1 MSRGKVDIYTI
12 PPNFAEEGTILSG
25 RIRTRNAVETVI
37 LVSFLFQGL
46 MMLPTSTR
54 VKIYVGVIVL
64 LPAAIF
70 SLLGVQGESLS
81 SFIFHFF
88 CYLKKKRLLREPT
101 GRDRLERNRRL
112 RKREKK
118 QRKQK
123 NRKGGAGYSK
133 RSKRAGKA
141 ASRGKKERKGRT
153 QAGEEGTEGSEA

>member
-25 RIRTRNAVETVI
+25 RVRTRNAVETVL
-37 LVSFLFQGL
+37 LVLFLFQGL
-46 MMLPTSTR
+46 MMLPAGNRT
-54 VKIYVGVIVL
+54 KIYVGVIVL

-88 CYLKKKRLLREPT
+88 CYLKKKRLLSEPT

-118 QRKQK
+118 LRKQK
-123 NRKGGAGYSK
+123 TRKGGAGMELTILPD
-133 RSKRAGKA
+133 
-141 ASRGKKERKGRT
+141 RGMDFYRLRYKGSAQT
-153 QAGEEGTEGSEA
+153 GEEGTERGKT

>member
-25 RIRTRNAVETVI
+25 RVRTRNAVETVL
-37 LVSFLFQGL
+37 LVLFLFQGL
-46 MMLPTSTR
+46 MMLPAGNRT
-54 VKIYVGVIVL
+54 KIYVGVIVL

-88 CYLKKKRLLREPT
+88 CYLKKKRLLSEPT

-118 QRKQK
+118 LRKQK
-123 NRKGGAGYSK
+123 TRKGGAGHGK
-133 RSKRAGKA
+133 RGKGTGKT
-141 ASRGKKERKGRT
+141 ASRGKKERKGSAQT
-153 QAGEEGTEGSEA
+153 GEEGTERGET